1 MGHRDSL
8 DALEKRKISCPCW
21 GSNPASYS
29 LSLITIQ
36 TTLSWFF
43 IYLEDC
49 RMS

>member
-8 DALEKRKISCPCW
+8 DVLENRKISCPYW
-21 GSNPASYS
+21 DSDQALYS
-29 LSLITIQ
+29 PSLITIQ
-36 TTLSWFF
+36 TTLSWFC